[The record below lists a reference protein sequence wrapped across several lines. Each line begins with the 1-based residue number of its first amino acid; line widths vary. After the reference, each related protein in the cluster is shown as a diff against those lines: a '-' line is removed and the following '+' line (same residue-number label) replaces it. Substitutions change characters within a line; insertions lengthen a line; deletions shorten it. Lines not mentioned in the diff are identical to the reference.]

1 MMLAG
6 CTCGTEAPSEPPLE
20 PPNVLV
26 VLWDT
31 VRADRMSLY
40 GHDLPTTPHLDA
52 FAKDALVFE
61 RAYAPGMWTLPT
73 HASFFTGLPA
83 QTHGASATYRWLD
96 DRHVTLAERFTDA
109 GWGTYAF
116 SSNLV
121 AGQLMNVMQGF
132 QTQAYTYRA
141 PYAQAARAATRK
153 KLMPEDQS
161 TEMSPGWVKGGDRDQ
176 DFWEKAVYKDAAPL
190 IGGEFLSW
198 VDGRADDAGPF
209 FAYLNFM
216 EAHTPR
222 IPSRSARERI
232 LEAER
237 LQRGLEVDQSL
248 FTEVAW
254 VVGAHEYEDGDLDAI
269 RGVYDATLLDLD
281 DATHT
286 LFNGLRDRGLLDNTI
301 VVVLS
306 DHGESLGEHRLL
318 EHRYSVHEPLLNVPL
333 LVRYPAAV
341 TPGRRAEPVSTQDL
355 FATLLDLAG
364 LPASEDPAVRSVS
377 LMAEERPE
385 EVFATM
391 QDPYASTLCSV
402 VLAYP
407 DRDYSPWLHT
417 YEAMIDGDLKLV
429 SRGDGAQTLYDLAA
443 DPGELEDR
451 SQAAPEDLARMDG
464 ALTVWAEGLTA
475 YDETGRTDHDR
486 RKAQSDPSVAG
497 MLEALGYADG
507 AEPQEGESL
516 VERCQSMQRATP
528 AKKKDGARRP
538 RRRR

>member
-1 MMLAG
+1 MLGMMLVG
-6 CTCGTEAPSEPPLE
+6 CTCRTEPPPE
-20 PPNVLV
+20 PPNVLI

-52 FAKDALVFE
+52 FAKDAMVFD

-96 DRHVTLAERFTDA
+96 DRHVTLAERFGEA
-109 GWGTYAF
+109 GWATYAF

-132 QTQAYTYRA
+132 QTQAYTYRP
-141 PYAQAARAATRK
+141 PYAQAARSSTRA
-153 KLMPEDQS
+153 KLLPEDRS
-161 TEMSPGWVKGGDRDQ
+161 TEMSPGWVKGGERDQ

-190 IGGEFLSW
+190 IGAELLKW
-198 VDGRADDAGPF
+198 IDGRAEEAGPF
-209 FAYLNFM
+209 FAYVNFM

-237 LQRGLEVDQSL
+237 LQRGFEVDQSL

-254 VVGAHEYEDGDLDAI
+254 MVGAHDYEPGDMDAI
-269 RGVYDATLLDLD
+269 QGVYDATLLDLD

-286 LFNGLRDRGLLDNTI
+286 LMNGLRYRGLLDNTI

-318 EHRYSVHEPLLNVPL
+318 EHRYSVHEPLLRVPFL
-333 LVRYPAAV
+333 IRYPASVEA
-341 TPGRRAEPVSTQDL
+341 GRRTEPVSTQDL

-364 LPASEDPAVRSVS
+364 LPGSEDPGVRSVS
-377 LMAEERPE
+377 VMAEDRPGQ
-385 EVFATM
+385 VHATM

-402 VLAYP
+402 VLAHP
-407 DRDYSPWLHT
+407 ERDYTPWLHT
-417 YEAMIDGDLKLV
+417 YDAMIEGDLKLV
-429 SRGDGAQTLYDLAA
+429 ARGDGERALYDLAA
-443 DPGELEDR
+443 DPGENEDR
-451 SQAAPEDLARMDG
+451 SEAAIADTTRMAAHLSG
-464 ALTVWAEGLTA
+464 WVEGLTA
-475 YDETGRTDHDR
+475 YDEGQRTEHDR
-486 RKAQSDPSVAG
+486 RKAQSDPAVAG
-497 MLEALGYADG
+497 MLEALGYA
-507 AEPQEGESL
+507 EGEALEPGVSL
-516 VERCQSMQRATP
+516 VERCQAATRP
-528 AKKKDGARRP
+528 TATKKKEGP
-538 RRRR
+538 RRQKRRR